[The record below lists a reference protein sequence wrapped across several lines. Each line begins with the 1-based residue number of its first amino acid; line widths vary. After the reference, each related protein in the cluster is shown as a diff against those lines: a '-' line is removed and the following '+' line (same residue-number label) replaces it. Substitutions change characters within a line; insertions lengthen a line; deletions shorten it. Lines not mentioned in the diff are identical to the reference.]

1 MTVPTERQNN
11 ALQMIFSFFLGLM
24 VVAVIGVAVNTF
36 YEQPTQKYEDE
47 LQKLYRQQES
57 LSVKNSGGDM
67 SAEDQA
73 KYDAIMDQI
82 EDLSKEQQSA
92 TELWARNTSI
102 ILIVCATLVMVVSLV
117 RSDQLRVISNGL
129 LLGGIGTMVYGTGWG
144 LFGGSSLV
152 RFFVILF
159 AFVVSVGLGYL
170 KFVSGRKARLA
181 AAEQLAPG
189 GAGASAGAAGAPAEA
204 AAVGQLS
211 DRIQALEERLDAVA
225 SALVG
230 KPGER
235 QGHSV

>member
-1 MTVPTERQNN
+1 MTVPIERQNN

-36 YEQPTQKYEDE
+36 YEQPTQKYDAE

-73 KYDAIMDQI
+73 KYDAITAQI
-82 EDLSKEQQSA
+82 DELNAEQQRAS
-92 TELWARNTSI
+92 ERWARNTSI
-102 ILIVCATLVMVVSLV
+102 ILVVCATLVMVVSLV

-152 RFFVILF
+152 RFFVVLF
-159 AFVVSVGLGYL
+159 AFIVSAGLGYL
-170 KFVSGRKARLA
+170 KFVRGRKARLA
-181 AAEQLAPG
+181 AAEQPAPG
-189 GAGASAGAAGAPAEA
+189 GPGAPAVAVLPAEPA
-204 AAVGQLS
+204 VVGQLS
-211 DRIQALEERLDAVA
+211 DRVQALEERLDAVA

-235 QGHSV
+235 QSHSV